1 MSLEHEEQ
9 EEIEPEQEPAP
20 EEQEEIEPEQELAP
34 EEQEEQEEIE
44 PEQEPAPEE
53 QEEQEEIEPEQEPA
67 PEEQEEIEPEQE
79 PAPEEQEEQEEIE
92 PEQELA
98 PEEQEEQ
105 EEIEP
110 EQEPAREGQEASS
123 ESQAPPAAA
132 EADVKPELLEGEVTS
147 GEKTKAATSPGTSLS
162 DGVDDL
168 PVLPLRG
175 IVVYPMMWLP
185 LTIGQERSIKLVEDT
200 LPKSRIIALV
210 TSRDESVEVPSP
222 EQIHEIGTAA
232 QVHRVLKAPDGT
244 IRLAVQGLERIRLTE
259 YIQEEPYLRARV
271 EILPETL
278 EEGLEIDG
286 SARAVLDLFR
296 RLVELDGQMPDELAV
311 MAANVENARQL
322 AYLVASSMRLE
333 MNDAQLLIEI
343 DSVQDKLLRLTKH
356 LHNEV
361 EVMELGNKIQSQ
373 AQGEMEKMQKDF
385 FLREQI
391 KAIQK
396 ELGDEDEQEA
406 DIRELEER
414 IAAAGMP
421 EEAHKESLRELNRM
435 RRMPI
440 QAAEYSVIKTYLDL
454 MVSLP
459 WQQTTEDN
467 LDIMHAREVLEED
480 HYGLDEIKDRIVEYL
495 AVRKLRAVRKG
506 QREDNEK
513 EDVRDKIRREREGV
527 LLCFVG
533 PPGVGKTSLGI
544 SIARAMG
551 RKFMRMALGGVR
563 DEAEIRGFRRTYIGS
578 MPGRII
584 QSLRRVETKNPVI
597 MLDEVDKLGRDFR
610 GDPTSALLEVLDPE
624 QNREFRDHYID
635 VPFDLS
641 EVMFITTANVLD
653 TIPGPLR
660 DRMEI
665 IHLSSYTE
673 HEKVKIAQQYLVGR
687 QIRENGLREGEI
699 VFDGAS
705 LHKIVHDYTREA
717 GVRNMEREI
726 GKICRKV
733 AAEVAA
739 LQPYWI
745 QAPLPLGL
753 DDSDSQQGYLEYPKV
768 NGEGLAASGKS
779 NGGKESRAPLPQ
791 LSAVAEAPFLPVQI
805 TPDSLVEYLGKS
817 RFQREEI
824 ANRTRMPGVAVG
836 LSWTMAGGEILF
848 FEATKMPGKKGF
860 ELTGQLGEVMK
871 ESAHTALSYV
881 RSRAS
886 ELNIPPDF
894 FEKIDIH
901 LHIPEGALP
910 KDGPSAGVTMVTAIV
925 SMLTGRPIHPEIG
938 MTGEVTLRG
947 KVLRIGG
954 LKEKVLAAARAGLAT
969 VVLPAANEADLED
982 LPENVRETM
991 KFIPVE
997 TVDEVLE
1004 TALMEES
1011 VWPKVTDSTDMPETP
1026 EEQATG
1032 EAEKDSIER
1041 IEYASRPDRSVS
1053 GTAVFEIESSQ

>member
-1 MSLEHEEQ
+1 MSSEPKEKEEKQ
-9 EEIEPEQEPAP
+9 TVEEPA
-20 EEQEEIEPEQELAP
+20 IED
-34 EEQEEQEEIE
+34 
-44 PEQEPAPEE
+44 
-53 QEEQEEIEPEQEPA
+53 
-67 PEEQEEIEPEQE
+67 
-79 PAPEEQEEQEEIE
+79 
-92 PEQELA
+92 
-98 PEEQEEQ
+98 
-105 EEIEP
+105 
-110 EQEPAREGQEASS
+110 
-123 ESQAPPAAA
+123 PAADSVSEHTSDETEVETEPVVAENNNAPGDDA
-132 EADVKPELLEGEVTS
+132 EAKD
-147 GEKTKAATSPGTSLS
+147 TKEPSLS
-162 DGVDDL
+162 DVADDL

-185 LTIGQERSIKLVEDT
+185 LTIGQERSIKLVEDS
-200 LPKSRIIALV
+200 LPQNRIIALV
-210 TSRDESVEVPSP
+210 TSRDESVEEPAP
-222 EQIHEIGTAA
+222 DQLYEIGTAA

-244 IRLAVQGLERIRLTE
+244 IRLAVQGLERIRLKE
-259 YIQEEPYLRARV
+259 YIQEKPYLRARV
-271 EILPETL
+271 EVLPETL
-278 EEGLEIDG
+278 EEGLELDG
-286 SARAVLDLFR
+286 TARAVQDLFR

-333 MNDAQLLIEI
+333 MNDAQELLEI
-343 DSVQDKLLRLTKH
+343 DSVQEKLLRLTQL

-361 EVMELGNKIQSQ
+361 DVTELGNKIQSQ

-385 FLREQI
+385 FLREQM

-396 ELGDEDEQEA
+396 ELGEEDEQEA

-414 IAAAGMP
+414 IEAAGMP

-459 WQQTTEDN
+459 WQKTTEDN
-467 LDIMHAREVLEED
+467 LDITHAREVLEED
-480 HYGLDEIKDRIVEYL
+480 HYGLEEIKDRIVEYL
-495 AVRKLRAVRKG
+495 AVRKLRAARKA
-506 QREDNEK
+506 QREDDEV
-513 EDVRDKIRREREGV
+513 EDARDKIRREREGV

-551 RKFMRMALGGVR
+551 RKFMRLALGGVR

-584 QSLRRVETKNPVI
+584 QSLRRVETKNPVF

-624 QNREFRDHYID
+624 QNREFRDHYLD

-665 IHLSSYTE
+665 IQLSSYTE
-673 HEKVKIAQQYLVGR
+673 HEKVKIAQQYLVAR

-699 VFDGAS
+699 VFDDDA
-705 LHKIVHDYTREA
+705 LRKIVHDYTREA
-717 GVRNMEREI
+717 GVRNLEREI

-733 AAEVAA
+733 AANIAA
-739 LQPYWI
+739 MQPYWV
-745 QAPLPLGL
+745 QPPLPLGL
-753 DDSDSQQGYLEYPKV
+753 DDSQPQQGYLEDQAV
-768 NGEGLAASGKS
+768 NGEGHSANGQSGVAKDAA
-779 NGGKESRAPLPQ
+779 APLPQ
-791 LSAVAEAPFLPVQI
+791 LTAVAEAPFSPVHI
-805 TPDSLVEYLGKS
+805 KPDSLVEYLGKR

-824 ANRTRMPGVAVG
+824 ADRTSMPGVAVG
-836 LSWTMAGGEILF
+836 LSWTMTGGEILF

-860 ELTGQLGEVMK
+860 VLTGQLGEVMK
-871 ESAHTALSYV
+871 ESAQAALSYV
-881 RSRAS
+881 RSRAP

-894 FEKIDIH
+894 FEEIDLH
-901 LHIPEGALP
+901 LHIPEGTLP
-910 KDGPSAGVTMVTAIV
+910 KDGPSAGVTMVTAIA
-925 SMLTGRPIHPEIG
+925 SLLTGRPVDPDIG

-954 LKEKVLAAARAGLAT
+954 LKEKVLAAARAGLST
-969 VVLPAANEADLED
+969 IIMPAANEADLED
-982 LPENVRETM
+982 LPDNVRELM
-991 KFIPVE
+991 KFIPVD
-997 TVDEVLE
+997 TVDEVLD
-1004 TALMEES
+1004 TALLDLSTMPEA
-1011 VWPKVTDSTDMPETP
+1011 PTSTDVPDTRPQPPADEV
-1026 EEQATG
+1026 
-1032 EAEKDSIER
+1032 AEDAPQQ
-1041 IEYASRPDRSVS
+1041 IEYASQA
-1053 GTAVFEIESSQ
+1053 G

>member
-1 MSLEHEEQ
+1 MSLEQ
-9 EEIEPEQEPAP
+9 EEKDEQDDIENEPETAP
-20 EEQEEIEPEQELAP
+20 EEQDASGKSPET
-34 EEQEEQEEIE
+34 
-44 PEQEPAPEE
+44 
-53 QEEQEEIEPEQEPA
+53 
-67 PEEQEEIEPEQE
+67 
-79 PAPEEQEEQEEIE
+79 
-92 PEQELA
+92 
-98 PEEQEEQ
+98 
-105 EEIEP
+105 
-110 EQEPAREGQEASS
+110 
-123 ESQAPPAAA
+123 PAAA
-132 EADVKPELLEGEVTS
+132 EADIDPGQSEGEEAS
-147 GEKTKAATSPGTSLS
+147 EIELEAESSPNSKL
-162 DGVDDL
+162 DDVADDL

-185 LTIGQERSIKLVEDT
+185 LTIGQQRSIQLVEES
-200 LPKSRIIALV
+200 LPQSRIIALV
-210 TSRDESVEVPSP
+210 TSRDESVEEPSP
-222 EQIHEIGTAA
+222 EQIYEIGTAA

-244 IRLAVQGLERIRLTE
+244 IRLAVQGLERIRLKE
-259 YIQEEPYLRARV
+259 YIQEKPYLRARV
-271 EILPETL
+271 EVLPETL
-278 EEGLEIDG
+278 EEGLELDG
-286 SARAVLDLFR
+286 SARAVQDLFR

-333 MNDAQLLIEI
+333 MDDAQQLIEI
-343 DSVQDKLLRLTKH
+343 DSVQEKLLRLTQL

-361 EVMELGNKIQSQ
+361 DVMELGNKIQSQ
-373 AQGEMEKMQKDF
+373 AQGEMEKLQKDF

-396 ELGDEDEQEA
+396 ELGEEDEQEA

-421 EEAHKESLRELNRM
+421 DEAHKEALRELNRM

-467 LDIMHAREVLEED
+467 LDITHARDVLEED

-495 AVRKLRAVRKG
+495 AVRKLRSVRKA
-506 QREDNEK
+506 QREDEVE
-513 EDVRDKIRREREGV
+513 EDTHDKIRREREGV

-544 SIARAMG
+544 SIARAMD
-551 RKFMRMALGGVR
+551 RKFIRLALGGVR

-584 QSLRRVETKNPVI
+584 QSLRRVETKNPVF

-624 QNREFRDHYID
+624 QNREFRDHYLD

-660 DRMEI
+660 DRMEVI
-665 IHLSSYTE
+665 QLSSYTE
-673 HEKVKIAQQYLVGR
+673 NEKVKIAQQYLVAR
-687 QIRENGLREGEI
+687 QIKENGLREGEI
-699 VFDGAS
+699 VFDDAA

-717 GVRNMEREI
+717 GVRNLEREI

-733 AAEVAA
+733 AATIAA
-739 LQPYWI
+739 MQPYWI

-753 DDSDSQQGYLEYPKV
+753 DDSDSQQGYVEDPKV
-768 NGEGLAASGKS
+768 NGDGLAS
-779 NGGKESRAPLPQ
+779 NGQSDSGENSDVPLPQ
-791 LSAVAEAPFLPVQI
+791 LSAVAEAPFSPVNI
-805 TPDSLVEYLGKS
+805 TPDTLAEYLGKR

-824 ANRTRMPGVAVG
+824 ADRTSIPGVAVG
-836 LSWTMAGGEILF
+836 LSWTMTGGEILF

-860 ELTGQLGEVMK
+860 VLTGQLGEIMK
-871 ESAHTALSYV
+871 ESAQAALSYV

-886 ELNIPPDF
+886 ELGIPSDF
-894 FEKIDIH
+894 FEDVDLH

-910 KDGPSAGVTMVTAIV
+910 KDGPSAGVTMVTAIA
-925 SMLTGRPIHPEIG
+925 SLLTGRSVHPDIG

-954 LKEKVLAAARAGLAT
+954 LKEKVLAAARAGLST
-969 VVLPAANEADLED
+969 IIMPAANEADLED
-982 LPENVRETM
+982 LPENVRESM

-997 TVDEVLE
+997 TVDEVLK
-1004 TALMEES
+1004 TALQKES
-1011 VWPKVTDSTDMPETP
+1011 FSPNPPESTETP
-1026 EEQATG
+1026 DTHDEQAAAG
-1032 EAEKDSIER
+1032 EPKDSLEK
-1041 IEYASRPDRSVS
+1041 IEYASPPANPSL
-1053 GTAVFEIESSQ
+1053 GTAVHDIESSQ

>member
-1 MSLEHEEQ
+1 MSLEQEQ
-9 EEIEPEQEPAP
+9 K
-20 EEQEEIEPEQELAP
+20 
-34 EEQEEQEEIE
+34 EEQEEQDEIE
-44 PEQEPAPEE
+44 LEEETALEE
-53 QEEQEEIEPEQEPA
+53 QET
-67 PEEQEEIEPEQE
+67 
-79 PAPEEQEEQEEIE
+79 
-92 PEQELA
+92 
-98 PEEQEEQ
+98 
-105 EEIEP
+105 
-110 EQEPAREGQEASS
+110 SS
-123 ESQAPPAAA
+123 EIGATPAAA
-132 EADVKPELLEGEVTS
+132 EADIDPGQLEGE
-147 GEKTKAATSPGTSLS
+147 AASESKVEAESSPESSL
-162 DGVDDL
+162 DDVADDL

-175 IVVYPMMWLP
+175 LVVYPMMWLP
-185 LTIGQERSIKLVEDT
+185 LTIGQGRSIQLVEDT
-200 LPKSRIIALV
+200 LPQSRIIALA
-210 TSRDESVEVPSP
+210 TSRDESVEEPSP
-222 EQIHEIGTAA
+222 EQIYEIGTAA

-244 IRLAVQGLERIRLTE
+244 IRLAVQGLERIRLKE
-259 YIQEEPYLRARV
+259 YIQEKPYLRARV
-271 EILPETL
+271 EVLPETL
-278 EEGLEIDG
+278 EEGLELDG
-286 SARAVLDLFR
+286 SARAVQDLFR

-333 MNDAQLLIEI
+333 MNDAQQLIEI
-343 DSVQDKLLRLTKH
+343 DSVQEKLLRLTQL

-361 EVMELGNKIQSQ
+361 DVMELGNKIQSQ
-373 AQGEMEKMQKDF
+373 AQGEMEKLQKDF

-396 ELGDEDEQEA
+396 ELGEEDEQEA

-421 EEAHKESLRELNRM
+421 EEAHKEAQRELNRM

-467 LDIMHAREVLEED
+467 LDITHARDVLEED

-495 AVRKLRAVRKG
+495 AVRKLRSVRKA
-506 QREDNEK
+506 QREDIEE
-513 EDVRDKIRREREGV
+513 EDTRDKIRREREGV

-544 SIARAMG
+544 SIARATG
-551 RKFMRMALGGVR
+551 RKFIRLALGGVR

-584 QSLRRVETKNPVI
+584 QSLRRVETKNPVF

-624 QNREFRDHYID
+624 QNREFRDHYLD

-641 EVMFITTANVLD
+641 EVMFITTANMLD

-660 DRMEI
+660 DRMEVI
-665 IHLSSYTE
+665 QLSSYTE
-673 HEKVKIAQQYLVGR
+673 NEKVKIAQQYLVAR
-687 QIRENGLREGEI
+687 QIKENGLREGEI
-699 VFDGAS
+699 IFDDAA

-717 GVRNMEREI
+717 GVRNLEREI

-733 AAEVAA
+733 AATIAA
-739 LQPYWI
+739 MQPYWI

-753 DDSDSQQGYLEYPKV
+753 DDSDSQQGFVEDPKIH
-768 NGEGLAASGKS
+768 GDGLASNGQS
-779 NGGKESRAPLPQ
+779 NGGKDSGVPLPQ
-791 LSAVAEAPFLPVQI
+791 LSAVAEAPFSPVHI
-805 TPDSLVEYLGKS
+805 TPDTLVEYLGK
-817 RFQREEI
+817 RRYQREEI
-824 ANRTRMPGVAVG
+824 ADRTSMPGVAVG
-836 LSWTMAGGEILF
+836 LSWTMSGGEILF

-860 ELTGQLGEVMK
+860 VLTGQLGDVMK
-871 ESAHTALSYV
+871 ESAQAALSYV

-886 ELNIPPDF
+886 ELGIPPDF
-894 FEKIDIH
+894 FEDVDIH

-910 KDGPSAGVTMVTAIV
+910 KDGPSAGVTMVTAIA
-925 SMLTGRPIHPEIG
+925 SLLTGRSVHPEIG

-954 LKEKVLAAARAGLAT
+954 LKEKVLAAARAGLGT
-969 VVLPAANEADLED
+969 IIMPAANEVDLED
-982 LPENVRETM
+982 LPENVRESM
-991 KFIPVE
+991 KFIPVD

-1004 TALMEES
+1004 KALQKETFLPE
-1011 VWPKVTDSTDMPETP
+1011 PANSTEMPDKQD
-1026 EEQATG
+1026 EQATK
-1032 EAEKDSIER
+1032 ETPKDSLEKV
-1041 IEYASRPDRSVS
+1041 EYATLPGSSS
-1053 GTAVFEIESSQ
+1053 LETAVYDTESSQ

>member
-1 MSLEHEEQ
+1 MSTEKQ
-9 EEIEPEQEPAP
+9 
-20 EEQEEIEPEQELAP
+20 
-34 EEQEEQEEIE
+34 EEQEEQEDEVE
-44 PEQEPAPEE
+44 VEQGQEDSPVEE
-53 QEEQEEIEPEQEPA
+53 SE
-67 PEEQEEIEPEQE
+67 
-79 PAPEEQEEQEEIE
+79 
-92 PEQELA
+92 
-98 PEEQEEQ
+98 
-105 EEIEP
+105 
-110 EQEPAREGQEASS
+110 EGQTVPSEAAPALTADTE
-123 ESQAPPAAA
+123 ESQGDA
-132 EADVKPELLEGEVTS
+132 EESKGDAEESEGDADPNETAESSDSED
-147 GEKTKAATSPGTSLS
+147 SPLS
-162 DGVDDL
+162 DVVDDL

-185 LTIGQERSIKLVEDT
+185 LTIGQERSIQMVEET
-200 LPKSRIIALV
+200 LPQSRIIALV
-210 TSRDESVEVPSP
+210 TSKDESVEEPSP
-222 EQIHEIGTAA
+222 EQIYEIGTAA

-259 YIQEEPYLRARV
+259 FVQGKPYLRARV
-271 EILPETL
+271 EVLPETL
-278 EEGLEIDG
+278 EEGLDIDG
-286 SARAVLDLFR
+286 TARAVQDLFR
-296 RLVELDGQMPDELAV
+296 RLVELDSQMPDELAV

-322 AYLVASSMRLE
+322 AYLVASSTRLE
-333 MNDAQLLIEI
+333 MEDAQQLLEM
-343 DSVQDKLLRLTKH
+343 DSVQDKLLRLTQL

-361 EVMELGNKIQSQ
+361 DVLELGHKIQSQ

-396 ELGDEDEQEA
+396 ELGEEDEQVA

-414 IAAAGMP
+414 IEGAGMP
-421 EEAHKESLRELNRM
+421 EEAHKEALRELNRM

-467 LDIMHAREVLEED
+467 LDITHAREVLEED

-495 AVRKLRAVRKG
+495 AVRRLRAARKAG
-506 QREDNEK
+506 RDSEEE

-551 RKFMRMALGGVR
+551 RKFMRLALGGVR

-584 QSLRRVETKNPVI
+584 QTLRRVESKNPVF

-624 QNREFRDHYID
+624 QNREFRDHYLD
-635 VPFDLS
+635 VAFDLS
-641 EVMFITTANVLD
+641 EVMFITTANMLD
-653 TIPGPLR
+653 TIPSPLR
-660 DRMEI
+660 DRMEV

-673 HEKVKIAQQYLVGR
+673 TEKVKIAQQYLVFR
-687 QIRENGLREGEI
+687 QIKENGLREGEI
-699 VFDGAS
+699 VFTEEA

-717 GVRNMEREI
+717 GVRNLEREI

-733 AAEVAA
+733 AATVAIRVP
-739 LQPYWI
+739 LQL

-753 DDSDSQQGYLEYPKV
+753 DDTASQQGYIEKRVDGRPKRDNNV
-768 NGEGLAASGKS
+768 DSSETV
-779 NGGKESRAPLPQ
+779 R
-791 LSAVAEAPFLPVQI
+791 I
-805 TPDSLVEYLGKS
+805 TPKTLADYLGKR

-824 ANRTRMPGVAVG
+824 VDRTRMPGVAVG
-836 LSWTMAGGEILF
+836 LSWTMTGGEILF

-860 ELTGQLGEVMK
+860 VLTGQLGDVMK
-871 ESAHTALSYV
+871 ESAQAALSYI
-881 RSRAS
+881 RSRAH
-886 ELNIPPDF
+886 EFNLAPDF
-894 FEKIDIH
+894 FEDIDIH

-910 KDGPSAGVTMVTAIV
+910 KDGPSAGVTMVTAIA
-925 SMLTGRPIHPEIG
+925 SLLTGRSVHPDIG

-947 KVLRIGG
+947 KVLGIGG
-954 LKEKVLAAARAGLAT
+954 LKEKVLAAARAGLGT
-969 VVLPAANEADLED
+969 IILPAANEADLED
-982 LPENVRETM
+982 LPENVRESM
-991 KFIPVE
+991 KFILVD

-1004 TALMEES
+1004 EALLDDLSLAVPDAENDAS
-1011 VWPKVTDSTDMPETP
+1011 QSPADVP
-1026 EEQATG
+1026 ATQTV
-1032 EAEKDSIER
+1032 ADPLQR
-1041 IEYASRPDRSVS
+1041 VEYAS
-1053 GTAVFEIESSQ
+1053 